1 MLRGIVWQMSR
12 KTSFYMRV
20 VALNLRTISSI
31 HLSLSLESN
40 LKGPVEE
47 FGVEIPLC
55 RGEKTRT
62 LLKNNLI
69 L

>member
-1 MLRGIVWQMSR
+1 
-12 KTSFYMRV
+12 MRV
-20 VALNLRTISSI
+20 VALNLKTISSI

-40 LKGPVEE
+40 LKGLVEE
-47 FGVEIPLC
+47 FGMEIPLRC
-55 RGEKTRT
+55 GEKTKT

>member
-1 MLRGIVWQMSR
+1 MSR
-12 KTSFYMRV
+12 KNWFYMKV
-20 VALNLRTISSI
+20 VALNLKTISSI

-40 LKGPVEE
+40 LKGLVEG
-47 FGVEIPLC
+47 FGMEIPLHC
-55 RGEKTRT
+55 GERTRT

>member
-1 MLRGIVWQMSR
+1 
-12 KTSFYMRV
+12 MRV
-20 VALNLRTISSI
+20 VGLNLKTISSI

-47 FGVEIPLC
+47 FAMEIPLC
-55 RGEKTRT
+55 CREKTRT